1 MESLYPVLPVVW
13 LCIIGFFLLYYAV
26 TDGFDLGVG
35 IISLFAERDEE
46 RGLYMSSIIGT
57 WHDHQTWLVL
67 LGGMLFG
74 AFPVF
79 YGLVL
84 SALYVPL
91 VFMLV
96 GLIVRGVSFEFRE
109 HSPRRKHVWGV
120 AFGLGSLLVTLGQGF
135 SLGGL
140 LGGSLRVDG
149 LRFSGGPFDWASP
162 FSLLVAIGVLC
173 GYVMLGANFLI
184 YKTEDP
190 IRRRA
195 IRLAT
200 IFSGIT
206 LGVAVLVHG
215 LTLGLYPDV
224 AAKLTTAS
232 TAVPLALCMAVA
244 GFAFVMLFVSLKRLK
259 RELAPFFW
267 NVVIILSSF
276 TGLSVE
282 MYPNMIPN
290 VAVDPVTVHKAA
302 ASAPVLLF
310 MLAVSVVI
318 VPLILVYTGYKYR
331 VFRGKTRG
339 EGYET
344 EGVGGRG

>member
-1 MESLYPVLPVVW
+1 MEALYPHLPVIW

-35 IISLFAERDEE
+35 IISLFAKEDEE
-46 RGLYMSSIIGT
+46 RGLLMSSIIGT

-91 VFMLV
+91 VVMLL

-109 HSPRRKHVWGV
+109 QSPRRKHVWGI

-135 SLGGL
+135 ALGGL
-140 LGGSLRVDG
+140 LSGALRMDG
-149 LRFSGGPFDWASP
+149 LKFSGGALDWASP
-162 FSLLVAIGVLC
+162 FSLLVAFGVLC

-184 YKTEDP
+184 YKTVDP
-190 IRRRA
+190 IRKRSVRISA
-195 IRLAT
+195 
-200 IFSGIT
+200 IFSVLT

-215 LTLGLYPDV
+215 LTVGLYPAV
-224 AAKLTTAS
+224 AARLATAS
-232 TAVPLALCMAVA
+232 VALPITLCVAVA
-244 GFAFVMLFVSLKRLK
+244 AFAFVMLFSSLRSLR
-259 RELAPFFW
+259 RELAPFVW
-267 NVVIILSSF
+267 NVVVILSSF
-276 TGLSVE
+276 LGLSLE

-290 VAVDPVTVHKAA
+290 VTMDPVTVHKAA
-302 ASAPVLLF
+302 ASPPVLLF
-310 MLAVSVVI
+310 MLAVSVLI
-318 VPLILVYTGYKYR
+318 VPVILVYTGYKYR
-331 VFRGKTRG
+331 VFRGKTHG

-344 EGVGGRG
+344 ERV